1 MFHIVSF
8 IYDIG
13 SEIGYKF
20 VEISIR
26 QGKKYA
32 KNIYSICI
40 ISLSFD
46 IRWVIY
52 KINILS
58 EILRMRKIRFDLLF
72 SICSDERFIHYSLCK
87 HFHLNFFFWQ
97 HFSLSNKH
105 ITHFRYARSLSL
117 RMNLLFVNLVDIH
130 ARPFLCTLCICA
142 SGFIIQWSADTR
154 E

>member
-1 MFHIVSF
+1 MLRDVSF
-8 IYDIG
+8 IYDIDA
-13 SEIGYKF
+13 EIGYKF

-26 QGKKYA
+26 KMSQGKNTKKKPY
-32 KNIYSICI
+32 ILYI

-46 IRWVIY
+46 VRWVIY
-52 KINILS
+52 KINISS

-72 SICSDERFIHYSLCK
+72 SIRSDERFIHYSLCK

-117 RMNLLFVNLVDIH
+117 RMNLLFVNLVDIQT
-130 ARPFLCTLCICA
+130 RPFLCTLCICA
-142 SGFIIQWSADTR
+142 GGFIIQ
-154 E
+154 